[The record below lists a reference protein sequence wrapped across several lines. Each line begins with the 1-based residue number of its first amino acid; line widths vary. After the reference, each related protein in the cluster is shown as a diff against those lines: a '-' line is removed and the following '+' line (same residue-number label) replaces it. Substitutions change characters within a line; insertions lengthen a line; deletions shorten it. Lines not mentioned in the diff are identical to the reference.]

1 MSSFL
6 VLESRRSK
14 RETSK
19 KRASLV
25 IDQQFTLKRFPCLV
39 LDSSEEGLRLRGSFQ
54 LRRGQ
59 VVELVLEENPSASE
73 RCRVVW
79 IGKPG
84 SNLEGQAGLTSLKAP
99 DTLSQSIAPSAAPS
113 SS

>member
-1 MSSFL
+1 MPAFP
-6 VLESRRSK
+6 VLECRRSK
-14 RETSK
+14 REISK

-25 IDQQFTLKRFPCLV
+25 IDQQSTLKRFPCLV

-59 VVELVLEENPSASE
+59 VVELILEENSSASE

-84 SNLEGQAGLTSLKAP
+84 STLPGQPGLASLKPP
-99 DTLSQSIAPSAAPS
+99 DPLSQSSAPP
-113 SS
+113 